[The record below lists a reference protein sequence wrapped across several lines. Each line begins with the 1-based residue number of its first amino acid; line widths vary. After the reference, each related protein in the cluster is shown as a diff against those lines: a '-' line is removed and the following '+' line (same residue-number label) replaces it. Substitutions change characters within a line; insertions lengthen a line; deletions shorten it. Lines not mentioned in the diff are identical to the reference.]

1 MLKMTEERNSL
12 GREAGENLG
21 KLSMT
26 CRLKIVIL
34 LLLGVLMSRQGSFAR
49 EEKKQIGDR
58 FGGEEVRYEAGF
70 WIFPAIG
77 AGTAHFYALGNDRFL
92 IIHEG
97 QAQGLAGWLTRN
109 RKEVHRAWMATDR
122 QGSRLIPLRLEEE
135 SVIGEW
141 NRKKTTRYDYTA
153 RKVLMETVKD
163 GEVSRETVEI
173 PPGVH
178 YDNPMTA
185 YYNFRYGVYGEVA
198 PGREFIISTVPRKGQ
213 GTFRLAVA
221 PENEAARIREEDPEK
236 KGKDLLVRIFLE
248 QEFLGSPRGEIEVW
262 FDKDLNPVSGLVRKV
277 KYIGDIKGRI
287 TQFAYRPAALNPR
300 LP

>member
-1 MLKMTEERNSL
+1 M
-12 GREAGENLG
+12 
-21 KLSMT
+21 SMT
-26 CRLKIVIL
+26 CRLQIFFL
-34 LLLGVLMSRQGSFAR
+34 LLLGILMSAQGSSAR
-49 EEKKQIGDR
+49 EEKKQIGER

-77 AGTAHFYALGNDRFL
+77 AGTAHFYALGNDQFL

-97 QAQGLAGWLTRN
+97 QAQGLAGWVTRN
-109 RKEVHRAWMATDR
+109 RKEIHRAWMTIDG
-122 QGSRLIPLRLEEE
+122 QGGRLIPLRLEEE

-141 NRKKTTRYDYTA
+141 SRKKTTRYDYAA

-173 PPGVH
+173 PPGVY

-198 PGREFIISTVPRKGQ
+198 PGREFIIRTVPRKGQ
-213 GTFRLAVA
+213 GIFRVAVA
-221 PENEAARIREEDPEK
+221 LEKEAARIRDEDPEK

-262 FDKDLNPVSGLVRKV
+262 FDRDLNPVSGLVRKV

-287 TQFAYRPAALNPR
+287 TQFAYRPAALNPQI
-300 LP
+300 P